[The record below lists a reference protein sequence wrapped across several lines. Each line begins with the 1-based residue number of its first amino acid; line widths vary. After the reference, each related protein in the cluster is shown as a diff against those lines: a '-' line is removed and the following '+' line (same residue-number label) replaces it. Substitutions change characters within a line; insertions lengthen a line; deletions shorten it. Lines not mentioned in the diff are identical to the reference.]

1 VSFASLAQPSVG
13 PLVDRFATA
22 DHVTLLVGAGASM
35 EADLPSWPDLVSKL
49 LMTVADSR
57 DELATP
63 ATKRN
68 WVQQTL
74 ERDDLLGAGAVV
86 EVMAVRSLDELV
98 PEQLYGAE
106 GPSGFA
112 PGEIAHQVAYL
123 RSCFGPSL
131 EILTTNYD
139 DLLEEALIA
148 GGVPRG
154 QIRSYI
160 VNRTLEQRAPDTTG
174 VVHLHGLAGRAGP
187 PKKIVLT
194 EEQYHRMQRGDS
206 WQETLVT
213 ERLENSVCLFVG
225 MSLAD
230 PNLIRYLY
238 GYEKS
243 DAKQHAAIFV
253 RQGEPSCP
261 PEVRAMREEA
271 TAKRWG
277 RCGVEAIFVDH
288 YADAAQ
294 LLYEIGYRREAG
306 ESYQS
311 PGSRADGLLDL
322 VEKRLLLT
330 EAGRAPFANRQVVL
344 SGWLR
349 DMLYTVIESALG
361 DVPPADEKLALALW
375 LMSRDGTHITGWA
388 HSDRAHQ
395 DPATISPIEIASAS
409 DWVAIRTV
417 CRGAR
422 VDLDRDNY
430 ASRWH
435 FVRGLPLFVRQP
447 SRLLIGCLTIA
458 SSKPGKESILTMMPP
473 DRRAAVHD
481 ALLTVMRRIIDATPE
496 LPDPGAP
503 ST

>member
-1 VSFASLAQPSVG
+1 
-13 PLVDRFATA
+13 
-22 DHVTLLVGAGASM
+22 M
-35 EADLPSWPDLVSKL
+35 EADLPSWPDLLSKL
-49 LMTVADSR
+49 LMTVASSR

-63 ATKRN
+63 ETKRD
-68 WVQQTL
+68 WVKQTL

-86 EVMAVRSLDELV
+86 EVMATKPLDELV
-98 PEQLYGAE
+98 PEQLYGAA

-123 RSCFGPSL
+123 RSCFGRTF

-139 DLLEEALIA
+139 DLIEEALIA
-148 GGVPRG
+148 RGIPRG
-154 QIRSYI
+154 QIRSY
-160 VNRTLEQRAPDTTG
+160 VVSRTTEQRAVGTTA
-174 VVHLHGLAGRAGP
+174 VIHLHGLAGRERP
-187 PKKIVLT
+187 PRKIVLT
-194 EEQYHRMQRGDS
+194 EEHYHRMQRGRS

-213 ERLENSVCLFVG
+213 ERLENSICLFVG

-243 DAKQHAAIFV
+243 DTKRHAAIFV

-261 PEVRAMREEA
+261 PEVRSMREEA
-271 TAKRWG
+271 TARRWG

-288 YADAAQ
+288 YSDAAQ
-294 LLYEIGYRREAG
+294 LLFEIGYRREAG
-306 ESYQS
+306 ESYELV
-311 PGSRADGLLDL
+311 GRRADRLLDL

-330 EAGRAPFANRQVVL
+330 EAGRVPFANRQVLL
-344 SGWLR
+344 SEWLR
-349 DMLYTVIESALG
+349 ETLYSVIESALG
-361 DVPPADEKLALALW
+361 GAPPSDEKLALALW
-375 LMSRDGTHITGWA
+375 LMSRDGTQITGWV

-395 DPATISPIEIASAS
+395 DPATISPVEIASAS
-409 DWVAIRTV
+409 DWVAVRTV

-430 ASRWH
+430 ASRWR

-447 SRLLIGCLTIA
+447 SRLLVCCLTIA
-458 SSKPGKESILTMMPP
+458 SSKHGSESILTTMPA

-481 ALLTVMRRIIDATPE
+481 ALLTVMRTIIEAAQE
-496 LPDPGAP
+496 LSDPGAA
-503 ST
+503 SRA